1 MSLEIKKDGN
11 NFTVTYTGQLLGSM
25 MDMEDQIQKVVNDIG
40 VGLTEAALNK
50 FDTGGEPLKI
60 ADTKFTVQQ
69 KTAKDYQTP
78 YGSVQISRHVYQT
91 SKGGK
96 TYCPL
101 DSNARI
107 IGSST
112 PRFANIVTSKYANQC
127 ARSVKGDLELSNG
140 RNVSCAYI
148 QDISQTVGAMANAVE
163 ETMDYEIPDFKE
175 PVTSIGFSLDGTCML
190 MKDDGYREA
199 MTGTISLYDA
209 AGDRLH
215 TIYLGAAP
223 EHGKEAFLAK
233 LALEIEKIKSKFSGA
248 TYVGIADGAQ
258 CNWKFLDQYATIPI
272 LDFYHATEY
281 LTGASEAFGKGSG
294 ERKAWLTSSCHN
306 LKHDANGAKTLLK
319 EMEERRKIMPFHE
332 KSTSIIMEKLDKA
345 ITYFTNQ
352 MSRMNYAEYRAK
364 NLPIGSGVTEA
375 ACKTLIKQR
384 LCNSGMKWK
393 NAGAQIVI
401 SLRSIAR
408 TKGRWPQFWERINTQ
423 GLAGIFMK

>member
-1 MSLEIKKDGN
+1 MSLDIKKDGD
-11 NFTVTYTGQLLGSM
+11 NFTITYRGQLSGSM
-25 MDMEDQIQKVVNDIG
+25 MDMEDQIQKSINEIG
-40 VGLTEAALNK
+40 SSLTEVALNK

-60 ADTKFTVQQ
+60 AGIKFTVQQ
-69 KTAKDYQTP
+69 KTAKEYQTP
-78 YGSVQISRHVYQT
+78 YGLVRILRHVYQT

-112 PRFANIVTSKYANQC
+112 PRFANMVTSKYANQC
-127 ARSVKGDLELSNG
+127 ARGVQGDLLLSNG
-140 RNVSCAYI
+140 RKVSCAYI
-148 QDISQTVGAMANAVE
+148 QDLAETVGAMANAVE
-163 ETMDYEIPDFKE
+163 ETSDYEIPELKE
-175 PVTSIGFSLDGTCML
+175 PVASIGFSLDGTCML

-199 MTGTISLYDA
+199 MTGTLSLYNA

-233 LALEIEKIKSKFSGA
+233 LALEIEKIKAKFPDA

-258 CNWKFLDQYATIPI
+258 CNWKFLDQYATIRI

-281 LTGASEAFGKGSG
+281 LAGASEAFGKGPG
-294 ERKAWLTSSCHN
+294 ERKAWLTSACHN
-306 LKHDANGAKTLLK
+306 LKHDANGAQTLLK
-319 EMEERRKIMPFHE
+319 EMEKRRKVMPFHE
-332 KSTSIIMEKLDKA
+332 KSTPSIMEKLDKA

-352 MSRMNYAEYRAK
+352 MSRMNYSEYRAK
-364 NLPIGSGVTEA
+364 SFPIGSGVTEA

-401 SLRSIAR
+401 SLRAIAR
-408 TKGRWPQFWERINTQ
+408 TNGRWPQFWEKINTQ
-423 GLAGIFMK
+423 GLAGILTK